1 MTQRSCCK
9 SQNLCDAEII
19 QRLRDE
25 DHVKHPGVRP
35 FRPDTSVLRVK
46 EGVVPLMHV
55 CWHPDPEQRPDFKNG
70 IRLKLKPI
78 QQGLL

>member
-1 MTQRSCCK
+1 MKQ
-9 SQNLCDAEII
+9 
-19 QRLRDE
+19 
-25 DHVKHPGVRP
+25 PGVRP